1 MLRMPLPPTFPPETL
16 SLDDLVP
23 KNHLVRKV
31 DAALDFEFIR
41 DLVAPLYCHNNGR
54 PAIDPVMLIKMMLL
68 GYLFGVPSERRLVQ
82 EIQVNMA
89 YRWFL
94 RLGLTDKVPDASTLS
109 QNRRRRFNH
118 SDVFQQIFDHI
129 VEQAIDKG
137 FVGGRALY
145 TDSTHLKAS
154 ANPHKAENILRPV
167 PPGAYLDEL
176 EKAVNEDRAQ
186 SGKKSL
192 KPAHKERQRK
202 TKVSTTDPES
212 GFMHRT
218 NKPKG
223 FFYLDHRTVDGKA
236 NIILDTYAT
245 AGNVHD
251 SQPLIGRLKR
261 QLARFSLNPIALV
274 LDAGYFTA
282 PVCHLTLALGL
293 TPVISYRRPNKGL
306 NTFQKKQFIYD
317 PQQDCYVCPQGEKRI
332 YTTTGRQGYRYYRT
346 AAGICQNCPL
356 RAAYTRAKKGKTIT
370 RHIWETDKEKARE
383 IRLSPWGKKVHKR
396 RKETIERSFADA
408 KQHHGHRYAHFRGL
422 RKVQI
427 QCLLAATAQN
437 IKKIALLVAAL
448 YWFYLWFTRECI
460 GAESQSC
467 AGKRRIGDQ

>member
-1 MLRMPLPPTFPPETL
+1 MLRIPPPQTFPPETL
-16 SLDDLVP
+16 SLDALVP
-23 KNHLVRKV
+23 QHHLVRQV

-41 DLVAPLYCHNNGR
+41 ELVAPLYCHNNGR

-68 GYLFGVPSERRLVQ
+68 GYLFGIPSERRLVQ
-82 EIQVNMA
+82 EIQVNLA

-94 RLGLTDKVPDASTLS
+94 RLGLTEKVPDASTLS

-118 SDVFQQIFDHI
+118 SDVFQQIFDRI
-129 VEQAIDKG
+129 VEQAINRG
-137 FVGGRALY
+137 FVSGRVFY

-154 ANPHKAENILRPV
+154 ANPHKSENVLRPIL
-167 PPGAYLDEL
+167 PGAYLDEL
-176 EKAVNEDRAQ
+176 ENAVNEDRVT
-186 SGKKSL
+186 SGKKGL
-192 KPAHKERQRK
+192 TPTHKERQRK

-245 AGNVHD
+245 AGHVHD

-261 QLARFSLNPIALV
+261 QLARFPLNPVAVV

-282 PVCHLTLALGL
+282 SVCHLTAQLGL
-293 TPVISYRRPNKGL
+293 IPVISYRRPNKGP
-306 NTFQKKQFIYD
+306 NRFQKKQFIYD
-317 PQQDCYVCPQGEKRI
+317 PQQDCYHCPQGETLI

-346 AAGICQNCPL
+346 AAGICQGCPL
-356 RAAYTRAKKGKTIT
+356 RAACTHAKKGKTIA
-370 RHIWETDKEKARE
+370 RHIWERDKEKARDM
-383 IRLSPWGKKVHKR
+383 RLTPWGKKMHKR

-422 RKVQI
+422 LKVQI

-448 YWFYLWFTRECI
+448 CWCYLRCFRVFN
-460 GAESQSC
+460 GARSPITC
-467 AGKRRIGDQ
+467 PKRIV